1 MIRLGMPREPRWID
15 LPMGVR
21 LRVRPMATAL
31 VQAAKSRANREYRA
45 AVEAWKIAAETGI
58 SDGLAP
64 LDTEDRKEALLFAL
78 IVNELAREC
87 VMDWEGVGNLDGE
100 PIAFTA
106 DGLPELMSH
115 NGVAEAFWSTM
126 TAAAAAVAAEGNG

>member
-21 LRVRPMATAL
+21 LKVRPLVTAL
-31 VQAAKSRANREYRA
+31 MQAAKFRAEREYRA
-45 AVEAWKIAAETGI
+45 AADAWKAAAEAGLA
-58 SDGLAP
+58 DGMAP
-64 LDTEDRKEALLFAL
+64 LDTDDRKAALLFSFT
-78 IVNELAREC
+78 VNEIAREC
-87 VMDWEGVGNLDGE
+87 VLDWEGVGNLEGE

-115 NGVAEAFWSTM
+115 NGVAEAFWSAITS
-126 TAAAAAVAAEGNG
+126 AAAAVTAEGNG